1 MGQARLL
8 FATVLGSVLAGA
20 AGAQEPPALR
30 LPTGARVRLFT
41 PEGGSV
47 VALLAGHD
55 DRSVTLALP
64 PENPLAPP
72 PEMVVP
78 ADSIRRMEVS
88 LGKKRHALIGAAL
101 GAVLLGL
108 TGFSDPVDTSDN
120 CGPSSTAPCSRG
132 EAVAAA
138 VLGGAI
144 VGGLVGSFVQTERWV
159 PVALDTLAPS
169 PPSAREIRSAPGAA
183 SAPDRVATPLQLS
196 VRF

>member
-1 MGQARLL
+1 MGLARLL
-8 FATVLGSVLAGA
+8 FATVLGSVLAGE

-30 LPTGARVRLFT
+30 LPPGARVRVST

-72 PEMVVP
+72 PALVVP
-78 ADSIRRMEVS
+78 VDSIRRMELS
-88 LGKKRHALIGAAL
+88 LGKKRHALIGAAV

-108 TGFSDPVDTSDN
+108 TGFSDPVDTSET
-120 CGPSSTAPCSRG
+120 CGPSSSMPCSRG
-132 EAVAAA
+132 EAVAVA
-138 VLGGAI
+138 VLAGAL
-144 VGGLVGSFVQTERWV
+144 VGGVVGSFVQTERWV
-159 PVALDTLAPS
+159 PVALDTIAPS
-169 PPSAREIRSAPGAA
+169 PPRASEIRSAPGGPGAPERGA
-183 SAPDRVATPLQLS
+183 SPLRLS

>member
-1 MGQARLL
+1 MALARLL
-8 FATVLGSVLAGA
+8 FATVLGSVLAGE

-30 LPTGARVRLFT
+30 LPTGARVRIST
-41 PEGGSV
+41 AEGGSV

-55 DRSVTLALP
+55 DRSVTLALS

-72 PEMVVP
+72 PALVVP

-88 LGKKRHALIGAAL
+88 LGKERHALIGAAV

-108 TGFSDPVDTSDN
+108 TGFSDPVDTSES
-120 CGPSSTAPCSRG
+120 CGPTSGMPCSRG
-132 EAVAAA
+132 EAVAVA
-138 VLGGAI
+138 VVAGAV

-183 SAPDRVATPLQLS
+183 GAPDRVAAPLRLS